1 MSKEKQDINW
11 QIRAIELLDYSL
23 SYPSENLG
31 DTLTYQFDVNIEHKL
46 KIEDNLL
53 LVITSINIYHNG
65 KKTSLG
71 QFKSSCVFSI
81 ENLNSFIEEKSGHL
95 NLPEQFIT
103 TLNSVSISTTRGLM
117 FSQFRG
123 TFLHN
128 AILPIVDP
136 TKFKA
141 HKN

>member
-23 SYPSENLG
+23 SYPSEQLS

-46 KIEDNLL
+46 KIDENLL
-53 LVITSINIYHNG
+53 LVITSINIYHDG

-71 QFKSSCVFSI
+71 KFKSSCVFSV
-81 ENLNSFIEEKSGHL
+81 ENLNGFLDQKTGHL
-95 NLPEQFIT
+95 NLPEQYIT

-136 TKFKA
+136 TKFKTP
-141 HKN
+141 KN